1 MFYGQLIVL
10 YSKTSRFRRVK
21 DLQGPVTSPFTKSP
35 DWHRERCRD
44 NLHSLHL
51 VRHTVPKTGETL
63 PPKRVGRLRTT

>member
-21 DLQGPVTSPFTKSP
+21 HLQGPVTSPLTKSP

-51 VRHTVPKTGETL
+51 VTPFPNWRTIPQKSRASVP
-63 PPKRVGRLRTT
+63 RR